1 MFKKCREWKS
11 LRCFIMLYLFGA
23 FELSSIWNIFTG
35 PEPVSW
41 IGNIKNLA
49 PISDFVEPPYGEDD
63 NKTPFPIRPAEK
75 HSYAQSCVVWIKPS
89 GLQVSWLSKKKK
101 KKTTHKIL
109 SRLLIKKLKECHL
122 TLPIVKHLTF

>member
-1 MFKKCREWKS
+1 
-11 LRCFIMLYLFGA
+11 MLYLFGV

-89 GLQVSWLSKKKK
+89 GLQVSWLSKKKQK
-101 KKTTHKIL
+101 KQP
-109 SRLLIKKLKECHL
+109 IKS
-122 TLPIVKHLTF
+122 FQDF

>member
-1 MFKKCREWKS
+1 M
-11 LRCFIMLYLFGA
+11 
-23 FELSSIWNIFTG
+23 FELSSIWNIFSG

-41 IGNIKNLA
+41 IGNMNNLA

-89 GLQVSWLSKKKK
+89 GLQVSGLSKKKP
-101 KKTTHKIL
+101 TYNPFKI
-109 SRLLIKKLKECHL
+109 SNKNFKNAM
-122 TLPIVKHLTF
+122 